1 MYFREVRLN
10 PAAVASEVE
19 VLQQFCGPS
28 SNHCLQSLQYTSGIL
43 SLLSKILSF
52 LVAIEVVF
60 TNGCRAP
67 PWRQAHGDI
76 CYIQVNPHDGDV
88 FYVTGSTEGYY
99 INGVSSCVDV
109 LHHSPLATGC

>member
-1 MYFREVRLN
+1 MF
-10 PAAVASEVE
+10 
-19 VLQQFCGPS
+19 
-28 SNHCLQSLQYTSGIL
+28 
-43 SLLSKILSF
+43 SF

-76 CYIQVNPHDGDV
+76 CYIQVIPHDGEV

-99 INGVSSCVDV
+99 VNGVRDCIGVC
-109 LHHSPLATGC
+109 HRSPLVTGC